1 MRATILVVLS
11 LFVLGCSNGSQS
23 SIEER
28 QNKSE
33 TKINTLL
40 GDAKRIRVDLVKSKD
55 ECQEM
60 ILKSQEKIAN
70 ADAMLAKLDALL
82 GGKPQP
88 VVPTPL
94 PVNPSPGPQPVP
106 TPGPLTPVPS
116 PLPQPTEPED
126 GSFAVANAGYR
137 IAMAVESPDRVTESQ
152 ALAAVFESVAAQIAA
167 GALDGTLLDPQWH
180 RISVALTAGNK
191 PIIAKHLAA
200 WDAPAVQLS
209 KAISKNYKEGKLPDN
224 KAWAELLREISRGL
238 KSVR

>member
-11 LFVLGCSNGSQS
+11 LFVLGCSSNQP

-60 ILKSQEKIAN
+60 ILRSQEKIAN
-70 ADAMLAKLDALL
+70 ADAMLTKLDALL
-82 GGKPQP
+82 GGKPLP
-88 VVPTPL
+88 VVPVPQ

-106 TPGPLTPVPS
+106 TPEPLTPVPS
-116 PLPQPTEPED
+116 PSPTPTEPED
-126 GSFAVANAGYR
+126 GPFAVAKAVYR
-137 IAMAVESPDRVTESQ
+137 IAMAVESPDRVAESQ
-152 ALAAVFESVAAQIAA
+152 ALATVFESVGAQVAA

-191 PIIAKHLAA
+191 PVIAKHLAA
-200 WDAPAVQLS
+200 WDNPATQLS
-209 KAISKNYKEGKLPDN
+209 KAIGKNYKENKLPDN

-238 KSVR
+238 KAVR